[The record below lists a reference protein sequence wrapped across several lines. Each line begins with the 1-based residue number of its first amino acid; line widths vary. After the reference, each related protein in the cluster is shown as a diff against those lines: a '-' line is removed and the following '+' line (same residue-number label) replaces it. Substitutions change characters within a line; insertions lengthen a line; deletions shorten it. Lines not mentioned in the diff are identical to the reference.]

1 MPLSA
6 SRWFSRSVTSKAADA
21 AYAPASQA
29 ASSSAP
35 QVERRDARARKASF
49 IRPKP
54 VTHDDAVR
62 DATVQT
68 EGSAR
73 AIRTSE
79 SGRAVPLV
87 VITDA
92 GADLDD
98 EMALILLRHL
108 VELGLVDV
116 LGVVASLQA
125 RAPSRAR
132 RRARD
137 GDHRGAR

>member
-1 MPLSA
+1 M
-6 SRWFSRSVTSKAADA
+6 
-21 AYAPASQA
+21 
-29 ASSSAP
+29 
-35 QVERRDARARKASF
+35 
-49 IRPKP
+49 RPKP

-116 LGVVASLQA
+116 LGVVANLQA

-137 GDHRGAR
+137 GGHRGAR